1 MRLLRMTPARWLLL
15 VRAALSTAVFACA
28 ALVIDYRNLADAT
41 FCGVESSCFKVRSS
55 SVGQK
60 LAEAVND
67 LIPTAT
73 LPGVTLPLFAGLL
86 ALTLFLSGK
95 WMVRLLAGAS
105 GIGALAALG
114 LVYAQ
119 ASIDTFCAYCMVVDV
134 SMIVAA
140 VGAIAIAVR
149 VRTDADAEELLG
161 PSMATGGTFP
171 WGLAG
176 ALLTMLPFVWAE
188 FPKVDPLPEP
198 IAKLQQPGK
207 LTIVS
212 FTDFECPYCRT
223 LYPTLKDLKTRDDV
237 VFYRYMVPLDG
248 HKGAMPAAL
257 AYYCVDEAQR
267 DRIAD
272 TLYTVTPEQLGYESV
287 VGFAQL
293 IANAN
298 EAEFRK
304 CMTSQEAKDKV
315 AADKKLFDD
324 LNLSGLPSTY
334 VGARMI
340 RGAATDKVMV
350 AARTAGAG
358 LELPIWLM
366 FVAAGTILVGAAY
379 RSSRKVAEAQIAA
392 TAEAAEAAKD
402 EAPNDETPN
411 DEAKADDETKA
422 DEPKPAKKK
431 KKKKASDEA

>member
-1 MRLLRMTPARWLLL
+1 MTPARWLLL
-15 VRAALSTAVFACA
+15 VRAALCTAIFACA

-55 SVGQK
+55 DVGQK

-95 WMVRLLAGAS
+95 WMVRLLAAAS
-105 GIGALAALG
+105 AVGALAALG
-114 LVYAQ
+114 LIFVQ
-119 ASIDTFCAYCMVVDV
+119 TTIDTYCAYCMVVDI
-134 SMIVAA
+134 SMLIAA
-140 VGAIAIAVR
+140 VGAVAIALE
-149 VRTDADAEELLG
+149 VRTDADAEKLLG
-161 PSMATGGTFP
+161 PSIATGATFP

-176 ALLTMLPFVWAE
+176 AILTGLPFIWAE
-188 FPKVDPLPEP
+188 FPKVDPLPEQL
-198 IAKLQQPGK
+198 AKLQEPGK

-212 FTDFECPYCRT
+212 FTDFECPYCRA

-237 VFYRYMVPLDG
+237 VFHRYMVPLDG
-248 HKGAMPAAL
+248 HRGAMPAAL
-257 AYYCVDEAQR
+257 AYYCVDERQR

-272 TLYTVTPEQLGYESV
+272 TLYTVTPEQLGYEQV
-287 VGFAQL
+287 VGLAVL

-324 LNLSGLPSTY
+324 LGLSGLPTTF
-334 VGARMI
+334 VGPRMI
-340 RGAATDKVMV
+340 RGAAVDKVIV

-358 LELPIWLM
+358 LQLPIWLM
-366 FVAAGTILVGAAY
+366 FVLAGGILVGAAY
-379 RSSRKVAEAQIAA
+379 RSSRKVTEAEADAA
-392 TAEAAEAAKD
+392 AEAAEAAKD
-402 EAPNDETPN
+402 KQ
-411 DEAKADDETKA
+411 AKADEPKDDDAAE
-422 DEPKPAKKK
+422 EPKPAKKK
-431 KKKKASDEA
+431 KRKKAPES

>member
-1 MRLLRMTPARWLLL
+1 MTPARWLLL
-15 VRAALSTAVFACA
+15 VRAALCTAVFACA

-55 SVGQK
+55 DVGQK

-86 ALTLFLSGK
+86 ALTLFLSSK
-95 WMVRLLAGAS
+95 WMVRVLAAAS

-134 SMIVAA
+134 SMLVA
-140 VGAIAIAVR
+140 GIGSIAIALK
-149 VRTDADAEELLG
+149 VRTDADAEALLG
-161 PSMATGGTFP
+161 PSMTTGATFP

-176 ALLTMLPFVWAE
+176 ALLTLMPFLWAE

-212 FTDFECPYCRT
+212 FTDFECPYCRA

-237 VFYRYMVPLDG
+237 VFHRYMVPLDG

-267 DRIAD
+267 DRISD
-272 TLYTVTPEQLGYESV
+272 TFYNVTPDQLTYEGV
-287 VGFAQL
+287 VGFAVL

-304 CMTSQEAKDKV
+304 CMVSQETKDKV

-324 LNLSGLPSTY
+324 LKLSGLPSTY
-334 VGARMI
+334 VGPRMI
-340 RGAATDKVMV
+340 RGAAVDKVVV

-358 LELPIWLM
+358 LELPVWLM
-366 FVAAGTILVGAAY
+366 FVSAGVILVGAAY
-379 RSSRKVAEAQIAA
+379 RSTRKESEAAA
-392 TAEAAEAAKD
+392 TARAEAAEPAKD
-402 EAPNDETPN
+402 EETP
-411 DEAKADDETKA
+411 DEEKA
-422 DEPKPAKKK
+422 DEPKPSKKK
-431 KKKKASDEA
+431 KRKKAAES